1 MNRGLV
7 LIFAFV
13 SVVLIWST
21 TPLAIKWSGE
31 GVGFLFGVTLRM
43 FIGAVLSF
51 LLVLMYYRRLPLH
64 RTACHVYFA
73 AGTAIFGAMLAVYWG
88 AQYISSGLVSVVF
101 GMTPIVTAFIAA
113 KVLQE
118 RSLSF
123 FKLSGS
129 IIGVVGLIVIFSEQ
143 LNLGEHA
150 AWGITAVLV
159 SVLLHSL
166 SAVWIKRIN
175 SGLPALVITSGGLA
189 FALPLFLIVYAVFA
203 DPLPHALPLRS
214 IWSIVYLGIMG
225 SVVGFVCYYF
235 ILANMNVST
244 VALITL
250 LTPVLA
256 LWLGYFFNGESINVA
271 VIGGTALV
279 LSGLV
284 IHQWGERLKS

>member
-1 MNRGLV
+1 MNRGYILV
-7 LIFAFV
+7 IAFI

-31 GVGFLFGVTLRM
+31 DVGFLFGVTLRM
-43 FIGAVLSF
+43 FIGAVLS
-51 LLVLMYYRRLPLH
+51 LVLVLLYYRRLPLH

-118 RSLSF
+118 HSLSL
-123 FKLSGS
+123 FKLAGS
-129 IIGVVGLIVIFSEQ
+129 MIGIAGLVVIFSEQ
-143 LNLGEHA
+143 LDLGEHA

-159 SVLLHSL
+159 SVLLHSI

-175 SGLPALVITSGGLA
+175 SGLPALVITAGGLA
-189 FALPLFLIVYAVFA
+189 FALPLFIMVYAVFA
-203 DPLPHALPLRS
+203 GPLPDSLPLRPV
-214 IWSIVYLGIMG
+214 WSIVYLGIMG

-235 ILANMNVST
+235 VLANMNVST

-250 LTPVLA
+250 ITPVLA
-256 LWLGYFFNGESINVA
+256 LWLGYFFNGENINVA

-284 IHQWGERLKS
+284 IHQWGGRLKR